1 PLVQAQKPQTAS
13 VLPSV
18 DRVLQMSSV
27 QALGAQYSHTAVVHA
42 IRSLLS
48 EMRQAM
54 LEGAALPAE
63 ARQALSLTRHLQA
76 RLEAAFQP
84 SLRRVFNLTGTV
96 LHTNLGRALL
106 PAEAV
111 EAVQAV
117 MTQSCNLEYDL
128 APGARGDRDTHVEGH
143 IRDCT
148 IASSPLALLRQ

>member
-1 PLVQAQKPQTAS
+1 MPA
-13 VLPSV
+13 
-18 DRVLQMSSV
+18 V
-27 QALGAQYSHTAVVHA
+27 QALAAQYSHTAVVHA

-54 LEGAALPAE
+54 LEGAAPPAE
-63 ARQALSLTRHLQA
+63 ALQALSLAGPLRA

-111 EAVQAV
+111 EPSQAGRAHPGD
-117 MTQSCNLEYDL
+117 LEYDR
-128 APGARGDRDTHVEGH
+128 APGPRAD
-143 IRDCT
+143 
-148 IASSPLALLRQ
+148 LAL

>member
-1 PLVQAQKPQTAS
+1 MPA
-13 VLPSV
+13 
-18 DRVLQMSSV
+18 V
-27 QALGAQYSHTAVVHA
+27 QALGAQYSHTAVVRA

-63 ARQALSLTRHLQA
+63 ALQALSLARHLQA
-76 RLEAAFQP
+76 RLEAVFQP

-111 EAVQAV
+111 EAVTAV
-117 MTQSCNLEYDL
+117 MEHPGHLRY
-128 APGARGDRDTHVEGH
+128 APRPRARGGTG
-143 IRDCT
+143 
-148 IASSPLALLRQ
+148 S